1 MPVLQSH
8 QAFGVSATGHCRL
21 RPFAQ
26 TVPLPGPLLPP
37 SLVGSLCCSV
47 AWSCLT
53 LGDAMDYSMPGF
65 SWSLLNL
72 MSVESMMPSNHLVIR
87 GPLLLRP
94 SIFPSVKVF
103 SNESALCIR
112 WPKYW
117 SFIFIISPSN
127 EYSRLISFRM

>member
-1 MPVLQSH
+1 MLQSH
-8 QAFGVSATGHCRL
+8 QAFSFSATGHSHL

-37 SLVGSLCCSV
+37 SLVGSLYCCS
-47 AWSCLT
+47 APQSCLS

-65 SWSLLNL
+65 SWSLLKL
-72 MSVESMMPSNHLVIR
+72 VSIESTMPSNHLVICC
-87 GPLLLRP
+87 PLLSP

-112 WPKYW
+112 WPEYW
-117 SFIFIISPSN
+117 SFSFIISLSN
-127 EYSRLISFRM
+127 EYSRLISFRI